1 MIRNRASWFL
11 FLCALTLFGCASAQS
26 EPRKVGERFR
36 DCPECPEL
44 VVIPAGSFIMG
55 SEKGS
60 SRERPAKKVTIPRR
74 LAIGRYETIF
84 DEWDACHAAG
94 GCAKNAYDRDWG
106 RGRRPVIN
114 ITYADIQQYLGWIS
128 KRTGQTYR
136 LPSEAEW
143 EYAARAG
150 TTTKYWWGDKFF
162 KGRVNC
168 QRCGTK
174 WSGKKSAPIGTFAA
188 NPWGLYETAGNIFE
202 YVSDCWH
209 KTHEATPTDGSPYV
223 DAKCASRIL
232 KGGAWYYKS
241 RLARPAARARNDV
254 RISGYFIGFRVI
266 RELP

>member
-1 MIRNRASWFL
+1 M
-11 FLCALTLFGCASAQS
+11 
-26 EPRKVGERFR
+26 GERFR
-36 DCPECPEL
+36 ECPECPEL

-74 LAIGRYETIF
+74 LA
-84 DEWDACHAAG
+84 
-94 GCAKNAYDRDWG
+94 
-106 RGRRPVIN
+106 
-114 ITYADIQQYLGWIS
+114 
-128 KRTGQTYR
+128 
-136 LPSEAEW
+136 SEAEW

-174 WSGKKSAPIGTFAA
+174 WSGKKSAPVGTFAA